1 MKDLAMTTDRLEQL
15 PITAI
20 FESADNPRK
29 TYCEVALR
37 ELADTIEQV
46 GIQQPIKVRVLPLM
60 GDDSHFTYEI
70 IFGHR
75 RYRAAKLA
83 GLEFVPALVVD
94 MDDETAAKV
103 RLIENI
109 QRDDVTPIEEAE
121 SIERMM
127 KQFGMTA
134 DQVGAQLG
142 MKRTTVYNKLKLL
155 DLSEVPRKACLE
167 GVIGPELAAR
177 IARHPK
183 SLQAKALER
192 ILVQVTDTRPGFE
205 GKTRKVAMPNA
216 QALPILKGNFVK
228 SLSLAKWPI
237 DSTHLHAPA
246 CTQCDNCSD
255 VNEFI
260 REDIGAGNCTDIE
273 CFGKKDTS
281 WVDFQVQDAKA
292 QGKHVIE
299 GKEALDI
306 CPSGYTW
313 SMNGWEAVDN
323 IEADKPGYNAETLS
337 FAELCEAATK
347 AGATPPEPAMLV
359 LPPDRQRPGTASR
372 LVWIIK
378 DTEVD
383 ALIDIVEKAYAS
395 EHPEEQAEDQGESQG
410 DDEGPAK
417 LPAGLRAQQ
426 AALRDTR
433 PPHVV
438 AVLQQWQGISADIAQ
453 AIKQT
458 ERTTDD
464 LRLIVLTLVRSHL
477 SEAEELPPVVMNAFG
492 WTQDD
497 IDDFE
502 ALPTT
507 LHPDEIEAFV
517 IHKMTDMSPDDIAR
531 LALTMCV
538 STLGTCFNSG
548 HERLKL
554 CDRYG
559 INPIKPKPEADTDD
573 QDESHSASD
582 AADQQSASLFPAA
595 AWPA

>member
-1 MKDLAMTTDRLEQL
+1 LSHTTRMKDHAMTTQSLEQL

-46 GIQQPIKVRVLPLM
+46 GIQQPIKVRVMPLM

-83 GLEFVPALVVD
+83 GLEFVPCLVVD

-121 SIERMM
+121 SIKRMM

-167 GVIGPELAAR
+167 GIIGPELAAR

-192 ILVQVTDTRPGFE
+192 ILVPVTDTRPGFE

-216 QALPILKGNFVK
+216 QALPILKTNFIK
-228 SLSLAKWPI
+228 SLAQASWPL
-237 DSTHLHAPA
+237 DATHLQAPA

-260 REDIGAGNCTDIE
+260 REDIGAGNCTDMD
-273 CFGKKDTS
+273 CFAAKGKS
-281 WVDFQVQDAKA
+281 WIDFLVEDAKA
-292 QGKHVIE
+292 QGKRVFE

-306 CPSGYTW
+306 CPSGYTF
-313 SMNGWEAVDN
+313 SLNGWEAVAN
-323 IEADKPGYNAETLS
+323 IEADKPGHDGKHLS
-337 FAELCEAATK
+337 FEELCEAATK

-359 LPPDRQRPGTASR
+359 LPPDRQRTGSANRIT
-372 LVWIIK
+372 WIVK
-378 DTEVD
+378 DTEVN

-395 EHPEEQAEDQGESQG
+395 EHPQEQAEGETQGQDEGEDQ
-410 DDEGPAK
+410 GPAK
-417 LPAGLRAQQ
+417 LPASLRERQ

-433 PPHVV
+433 PPHVI
-438 AVLQQWQGISADIAQ
+438 AALGQWPRISAEIAE

-464 LRLIVLTLVRSHL
+464 VRLIVLTLVRSHL
-477 SEAEELPPVVMNAFG
+477 FEAEELPPVVMDAFG
-492 WTQDD
+492 WTQED

-507 LHPDEIEAFV
+507 LHPNEIEAFV
-517 IHKMTDMSPDDIAR
+517 THKMSDMSPDDIAR
-531 LALTMCV
+531 LALIMCV

-548 HERLKL
+548 HERLKV

-559 INPIKPKPEADTDD
+559 INPIKPEPEATTAKAE
-573 QDESHSASD
+573 QASSFQ
-582 AADQQSASLFPAA
+582 AA
-595 AWPA
+595 